1 MIERQT
7 KTARQLVEAKHS
19 SVTGVI
25 RVAPG
30 DTVLSA
36 LQLMQEKDIGAV
48 VVLEGGKLQGILT
61 ERDYARKGELQG
73 KAAKDVSVRQIMTGR
88 PLICAAPGDSV
99 EQCRALMGQHRVR
112 HLAVCDDGRVIGVLS
127 IRDVLE
133 QIITEDERL
142 IRNLEND
149 RLVMTTVTGAY

>member
-1 MIERQT
+1 LNSR
-7 KTARQLVEAKHS
+7 
-19 SVTGVI
+19 
-25 RVAPG
+25 
-30 DTVLSA
+30 
-36 LQLMQEKDIGAV
+36 
-48 VVLEGGKLQGILT
+48 
-61 ERDYARKGELQG
+61 ELQG
-73 KAAKDVSVRQIMTGR
+73 KMAKDVLVHQIMTGR
-88 PLICAAPGDSV
+88 PIFYAAPGDPV
-99 EQCRALMGQHRVR
+99 EKCRTLMGQHRVR